1 MTAGEGTHN
10 EQLHQE
16 MLKPPE
22 QRDAA
27 RMERLVSDYAEQKA
41 AEFKTACGCFGIE
54 DVRILPFRDKPFVK
68 CDEAVQAVREIIYEL
83 RPELLIAQSPYINTK
98 GHFGRQGLATIQE
111 DDHTECAITTLEAAR
126 LASLPDYEAAESP
139 HEIAMTLY
147 PSVYFEQ
154 DQVDFWVDITEWK
167 GQRVAAELAFA
178 SQGHTEEWAEKRIE
192 IQAGHD
198 GWYQGT
204 GYAEGF
210 VRDRPE
216 LLTHVE
222 IPELLLRK
230 ASAAPQDMHDQ
241 MAAGGSAAK
250 L

>member
-1 MTAGEGTHN
+1 MTVVSMTAGEGTHN

-126 LASLPDYEAAESP
+126 LASLPDYRSRRIAA
-139 HEIAMTLY
+139 
-147 PSVYFEQ
+147 
-154 DQVDFWVDITEWK
+154 
-167 GQRVAAELAFA
+167 
-178 SQGHTEEWAEKRIE
+178 
-192 IQAGHD
+192 
-198 GWYQGT
+198 
-204 GYAEGF
+204 
-210 VRDRPE
+210 RDRNDALPLGVLRARSGG
-216 LLTHVE
+216 LLGRHHRVE
-222 IPELLLRK
+222 G
-230 ASAAPQDMHDQ
+230 AARCR
-241 MAAGGSAAK
+241 
-250 L
+250 

>member
-1 MTAGEGTHN
+1 M
-10 EQLHQE
+10 
-16 MLKPPE
+16 
-22 QRDAA
+22 
-27 RMERLVSDYAEQKA
+27 
-41 AEFKTACGCFGIE
+41 
-54 DVRILPFRDKPFVK
+54 RILPFRDKPFVK

-167 GQRVAAELAFA
+167 PQRVAAELAFA
-178 SQGHTEEWAEKRIE
+178 SQGQRRSGPRSASRSRPATT
-192 IQAGHD
+192 AGTRARVTPK
-198 GWYQGT
+198 GSCGT
-204 GYAEGF
+204 G
-210 VRDRPE
+210 R
-216 LLTHVE
+216 
-222 IPELLLRK
+222 
-230 ASAAPQDMHDQ
+230 S
-241 MAAGGSAAK
+241 S
-250 L
+250 